1 MGGTTQFS
9 PEHALTAH
17 RETHITVSDRILAAT
32 FLKLLPRRV
41 TPNQIT
47 IFRFF
52 TVPFVA
58 VLLFLEEYRYAI
70 PLFAVSAFTDALDGA
85 LARTKDKITEW
96 GKAFDPIADK
106 LLIGT
111 TALLVIP
118 QFASVYLFAII
129 VFLEM
134 FLIGTAYY
142 LRNQGHDI
150 SANGWGKTKM
160 ILQSFGVGFIL
171 LFALAAVPWMLT
183 VGTYLLYVSIFFA
196 IISLITYGI

>member
-1 MGGTTQFS
+1 MGDNNQS
-9 PEHALTAH
+9 PAHALAAH
-17 RETHITVSDRILAAT
+17 RETHITVSDRILAVT

-58 VLLFLEEYRYAI
+58 ALLYLDLYLYAI

-85 LARTKDKITEW
+85 LARTRNKITEW
-96 GKAFDPIADK
+96 GKAYDPIADK
-106 LLIGT
+106 LLIGSA
-111 TALLVIP
+111 ALIVIP
-118 QFASVYLFAII
+118 KFVNVYLFAII

-142 LRNQGHDI
+142 LKNQGHDI
-150 SANGWGKTKM
+150 SANGWGKAKM
-160 ILQSFGVGFIL
+160 VLQSLGIVCIL
-171 LFALAAVPWMLT
+171 VFALGGFPWALG
-183 VGTYLLYVSIFFA
+183 VGTYLLYASIFFA
-196 IISLITYGI
+196 IISLVTYGI